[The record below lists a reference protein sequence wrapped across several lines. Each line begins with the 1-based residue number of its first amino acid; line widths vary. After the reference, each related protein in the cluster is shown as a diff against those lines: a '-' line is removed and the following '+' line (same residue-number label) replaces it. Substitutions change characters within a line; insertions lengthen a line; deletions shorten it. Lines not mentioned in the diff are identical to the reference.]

1 MKKKIY
7 SALIG
12 IGLVSLTLGIWG
24 GVTMYKNRQAT
35 ELIIQARNEE
45 RQKAEAESQTAA
57 EEEIGIA
64 PGQKEELTA
73 DPRDLNLV
81 PILAQDQLTYKGKN
95 YRRNQYVKAILC
107 MGVDRSDTMTETKE
121 LGLAGQSDGIFL
133 IAQDTAR
140 HTLKILMIPRDTMT
154 EIPITNKE
162 RTLHDTKI
170 TQLTM
175 AYAYGD
181 GREGSCEN
189 MVESVQKLLCGFTI
203 DQYMAVDTT
212 VVAQLNDAV
221 GGVTVT
227 VPTEGMEKK
236 DPAFVKGNQV
246 TLHGKQ
252 AEAFVRY
259 RDTDYHFTA
268 LYRMDQQQE
277 YITQYFQ
284 AVKAASKTDSQIV
297 VHLFD
302 MIQDYMVADMTKDQY
317 VKIAMDGMEAGS
329 LTSEDFYTV
338 PGVEETTEKYDVY
351 RADRQ
356 AAIQII
362 LDLFYRETE

>member
-140 HTLKILMIPRDTMT
+140 HTLKILMIPRGFFRNYPFLCFPTYLSFAS
-154 EIPITNKE
+154 NK
-162 RTLHDTKI
+162 RFLQRPYIVRFIIFNRLFVPSTKP
-170 TQLTM
+170 
-175 AYAYGD
+175 
-181 GREGSCEN
+181 
-189 MVESVQKLLCGFTI
+189 LL
-203 DQYMAVDTT
+203 
-212 VVAQLNDAV
+212 
-221 GGVTVT
+221 
-227 VPTEGMEKK
+227 
-236 DPAFVKGNQV
+236 
-246 TLHGKQ
+246 
-252 AEAFVRY
+252 
-259 RDTDYHFTA
+259 
-268 LYRMDQQQE
+268 
-277 YITQYFQ
+277 
-284 AVKAASKTDSQIV
+284 
-297 VHLFD
+297 
-302 MIQDYMVADMTKDQY
+302 
-317 VKIAMDGMEAGS
+317 
-329 LTSEDFYTV
+329 
-338 PGVEETTEKYDVY
+338 
-351 RADRQ
+351 
-356 AAIQII
+356 
-362 LDLFYRETE
+362 

>member
-1 MKKKIY
+1 
-7 SALIG
+7 
-12 IGLVSLTLGIWG
+12 
-24 GVTMYKNRQAT
+24 
-35 ELIIQARNEE
+35 
-45 RQKAEAESQTAA
+45 
-57 EEEIGIA
+57 
-64 PGQKEELTA
+64 
-73 DPRDLNLV
+73 
-81 PILAQDQLTYKGKN
+81 
-95 YRRNQYVKAILC
+95 
-107 MGVDRSDTMTETKE
+107 MGDDRSDTMTETKE

-140 HTLKILMIPRDTMT
+140 HTSKILMIPRDTMT

-246 TLHGKQ
+246 TLHGNQ

-302 MIQDYMVADMTKDQY
+302 MIQDYMVTDMTKDQY

-338 PGVEETTEKYDVY
+338 PGVEEITEKYDVY

>member
-1 MKKKIY
+1 
-7 SALIG
+7 
-12 IGLVSLTLGIWG
+12 
-24 GVTMYKNRQAT
+24 
-35 ELIIQARNEE
+35 
-45 RQKAEAESQTAA
+45 
-57 EEEIGIA
+57 
-64 PGQKEELTA
+64 
-73 DPRDLNLV
+73 
-81 PILAQDQLTYKGKN
+81 
-95 YRRNQYVKAILC
+95 
-107 MGVDRSDTMTETKE
+107 
-121 LGLAGQSDGIFL
+121 
-133 IAQDTAR
+133 
-140 HTLKILMIPRDTMT
+140 MI
-154 EIPITNKE
+154 
-162 RTLHDTKI
+162 
-170 TQLTM
+170 
-175 AYAYGD
+175 
-181 GREGSCEN
+181 
-189 MVESVQKLLCGFTI
+189 
-203 DQYMAVDTT
+203 
-212 VVAQLNDAV
+212 AV

-277 YITQYFQ
+277 YITQYFSG
-284 AVKAASKTDSQIV
+284 SKSR
-297 VHLFD
+297 
-302 MIQDYMVADMTKDQY
+302 IQDRQPDRGTSVWHDSGYMVTDMTKDQY

-338 PGVEETTEKYDVY
+338 PGVEEITEKYDVY

>member
-1 MKKKIY
+1 
-7 SALIG
+7 
-12 IGLVSLTLGIWG
+12 
-24 GVTMYKNRQAT
+24 
-35 ELIIQARNEE
+35 
-45 RQKAEAESQTAA
+45 
-57 EEEIGIA
+57 
-64 PGQKEELTA
+64 
-73 DPRDLNLV
+73 
-81 PILAQDQLTYKGKN
+81 
-95 YRRNQYVKAILC
+95 
-107 MGVDRSDTMTETKE
+107 
-121 LGLAGQSDGIFL
+121 
-133 IAQDTAR
+133 
-140 HTLKILMIPRDTMT
+140 
-154 EIPITNKE
+154 
-162 RTLHDTKI
+162 
-170 TQLTM
+170 M

-227 VPTEGMEKK
+227 IPTDGMEKK
-236 DPAFVKGNQV
+236 DPAFVKGN
-246 TLHGKQ
+246 
-252 AEAFVRY
+252 
-259 RDTDYHFTA
+259 
-268 LYRMDQQQE
+268 QQQE

-302 MIQDYMVADMTKDQY
+302 MIQDYMVTDMTKDQY

-338 PGVEETTEKYDVY
+338 PGVEEITEKYDVY

>member
-81 PILAQDQLTYKGKN
+81 PILAQDQLTYKGQN

-107 MGVDRSDTMTETKE
+107 MGVDR
-121 LGLAGQSDGIFL
+121 
-133 IAQDTAR
+133 
-140 HTLKILMIPRDTMT
+140 RDTMT

-227 VPTEGMEKK
+227 IPTDGMEKK

-302 MIQDYMVADMTKDQY
+302 MIQDYMVTDMTKDQY

-329 LTSEDFYTV
+329 LTNEDFYTV
-338 PGVEETTEKYDVY
+338 PGVEEITEKYDVY